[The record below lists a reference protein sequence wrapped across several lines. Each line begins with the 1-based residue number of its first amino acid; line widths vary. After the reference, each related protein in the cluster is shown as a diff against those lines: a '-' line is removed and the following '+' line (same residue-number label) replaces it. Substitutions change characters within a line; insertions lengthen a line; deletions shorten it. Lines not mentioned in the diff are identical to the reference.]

1 VRAKERLE
9 VAWRLLRPFTLA
21 ASVVPVLTAM
31 VAAVHT
37 GHVRWGVAW
46 AFLAAA
52 ILIQSATNMF
62 NEYFDYRRGLDT
74 EEMVGIAGTIVRDG
88 VAPGVVLGLGIG
100 FTTAAIALGLYI
112 SASSSWWV
120 FLAGLGCIGVAV
132 LYSAGPMPLSYTPFG
147 ELAAGT
153 TMGPGMMLIAVY
165 AMSGAIPSLAV
176 LVSIPM
182 GLLIG
187 AINFANNLRDREQDK
202 EGGRRTLAILLGR
215 DRARRLL
222 AGIFAAAFAWVLM
235 LVLLRRLT
243 PWGLLALLS
252 APLAVRVIR
261 RFAQYSEAKDLHPAV
276 KGTSQLLL
284 AFGVLLQAG
293 LLLAL
298 SMS

>member
-1 VRAKERLE
+1 MTAKERLG
-9 VAWRLLRPFTLA
+9 VAWRLLRPFTLV
-21 ASVVPVLTAM
+21 ASVVPVLTTMALALH
-31 VAAVHT
+31 VGA
-37 GHVRWGVAW
+37 VRWGVAW

-88 VAPGVVLGLGIG
+88 VSPNVVLGLGIT
-100 FTTAAIALGLYI
+100 FTTTAIALGLYI

-120 FLAGLGCIGVAV
+120 FAAGLGCIGVAL

-153 TMGPGMMLIAVY
+153 VMGPGMMLIAIY
-165 AMSGAIPSLAV
+165 AMTSSIPTLAV
-176 LVSIPM
+176 LTSIPV
-182 GLLIG
+182 GILIG
-187 AINFANNLRDREQDK
+187 AINFANNLRDMEQDR
-202 EGGRRTLAILLGR
+202 EGGRRTLAIRLGR

-222 AGIFAAAFAWVLM
+222 AGIFAAAFAIVVL
-235 LVLLRRLT
+235 LVLLKQLT
-243 PWGLLALLS
+243 PWVLLTLLS
-252 APLAVRVIR
+252 VPLAVRVIR

-293 LLLAL
+293 FLLSL
-298 SMS
+298 

>member
-1 VRAKERLE
+1 MTAKERLG
-9 VAWRLLRPFTLA
+9 VAWRLLRPFTLV
-21 ASVVPVLTAM
+21 ASVVPVLTTMALALH
-31 VAAVHT
+31 VGA
-37 GHVRWGVAW
+37 VRWGVAW

-88 VAPGVVLGLGIG
+88 VSPNVVLGLGIT
-100 FTTAAIALGLYI
+100 FTTTAIALGLYI

-120 FLAGLGCIGVAV
+120 FAAGLGCIGVAL
-132 LYSAGPMPLSYTPFG
+132 LYSAGPIPLSYTPFG

-153 TMGPGMMLIAVY
+153 VMGPGMMLIAIY
-165 AMSGAIPSLAV
+165 AMTSSIPTLAV
-176 LVSIPM
+176 LTSIPV
-182 GLLIG
+182 GILIG
-187 AINFANNLRDREQDK
+187 AINFANNLRDMEQDR
-202 EGGRRTLAILLGR
+202 EGGRRTLAIRLGR

-222 AGIFAAAFAWVLM
+222 AGIFAAAFAIVVL
-235 LVLLRRLT
+235 LVLLKQLT
-243 PWGLLALLS
+243 PWALLTLLS
-252 APLAVRVIR
+252 VPLAVRVIR

-293 LLLAL
+293 FLLSL
-298 SMS
+298 

>member
-1 VRAKERLE
+1 LG
-9 VAWRLLRPFTLA
+9 VAWRLLRPFTLV
-21 ASVVPVLTAM
+21 ASVVPVLTTMALALH
-31 VAAVHT
+31 VGA
-37 GHVRWGVAW
+37 VRWGVAW

-88 VAPGVVLGLGIG
+88 VSPNVVLGLGIT
-100 FTTAAIALGLYI
+100 FTTTAIALGLYI

-120 FLAGLGCIGVAV
+120 FAAGLGCIGVAL
-132 LYSAGPMPLSYTPFG
+132 LYSAGPIPLSYTPFG

-153 TMGPGMMLIAVY
+153 VMGPGMMLIAIY
-165 AMSGAIPSLAV
+165 AMTSSIPTLAV
-176 LVSIPM
+176 LTSIPV
-182 GLLIG
+182 GILIG
-187 AINFANNLRDREQDK
+187 AINFANNLRDMEQDR
-202 EGGRRTLAILLGR
+202 EGGRRTLAIRLGR

-222 AGIFAAAFAWVLM
+222 AGIFAAAFAIVVL
-235 LVLLRRLT
+235 LVLLKQLT
-243 PWGLLALLS
+243 PWVLLTLLS
-252 APLAVRVIR
+252 VPLAVRVIR

-293 LLLAL
+293 FLLSL
-298 SMS
+298 